1 MTFTV
6 SLGELSI
13 FIIAIAFLILVVSV
27 IPTFIQLRQTGK
39 ALQELSEEG
48 KRFLADVKEI
58 THKINGQV
66 GDMEE
71 PLKKLRDV
79 TLKATEVAEIVVDA
93 VKGPAV
99 TVAGV
104 LAGITFGLKH
114 FRKGGGEDVRE

>member
-6 SLGELSI
+6 SLAELSI

-27 IPTFIQLRQTGK
+27 IPTLIQLRQTGK

-48 KRFLADVKEI
+48 KKLLADVKEI
-58 THKINGQV
+58 THKVNGQV

-71 PLKKLRDV
+71 VVKKVRDV
-79 TLKATEVAEIVVDA
+79 TIKATGVAEVIVDA

-99 TVAGV
+99 TLAGV
-104 LAGITFGLKH
+104 IAGITFGIKH
-114 FRKGGGEDVRE
+114 FRKGGEEDVRE